1 MSRTSVRLIIEA
13 SQWMENVQHLGDD
26 LQVLTYRI
34 GIQVPLAPIVVK
46 VEFVGYASRSA

>member
-1 MSRTSVRLIIEA
+1 
-13 SQWMENVQHLGDD
+13 MENVQHLGDD